1 MGGGGGLYL
10 LCSCSFRKVL
20 TTSVSEKR
28 GVESRDKV
36 FDWSMWG
43 NGEGGGPEEGS
54 GGRAVTSPNSH
65 PLHTIT
71 SNATP
76 LMMYSVPETVR

>member
-1 MGGGGGLYL
+1 MYL

-20 TTSVSEKR
+20 TTSVSERR
-28 GVESRDKV
+28 GAESRDKV

-43 NGEGGGPEEGS
+43 NGEGPGPEGGS
-54 GGRAVTSPNSH
+54 GGRLVTSPISH

-71 SNATP
+71 STTGP
-76 LMMYSVPETVR
+76 LMDTMYCT